1 MACALALGSR
11 SMSNSHLRCKHHR
24 PSIAARPLGAY
35 TSEQGAQWFNVFV
48 HEKASLI
55 VICTAEINS

>member
-1 MACALALGSR
+1 
-11 SMSNSHLRCKHHR
+11 MSNSHLRCKHHR